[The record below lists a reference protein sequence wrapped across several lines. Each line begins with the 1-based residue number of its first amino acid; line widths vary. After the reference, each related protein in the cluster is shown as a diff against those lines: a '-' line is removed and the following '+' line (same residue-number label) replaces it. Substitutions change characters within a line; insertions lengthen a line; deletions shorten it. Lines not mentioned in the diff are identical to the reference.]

1 MQDSTGSGLDLVKMC
16 GCSLRLRSVDA
27 QVGGVGKD
35 NRDAGVVFSTGLA
48 AGKCITHGKEDD
60 GCVSVPNKSE
70 LQDARV
76 G

>member
-1 MQDSTGSGLDLVKMC
+1 MC

-35 NRDAGVVFSTGLA
+35 NRDAGVVSSSGLA

-60 GCVSVPNKSE
+60 VPNK
-70 LQDARV
+70 
-76 G
+76 